1 MKRIFAIY
9 MLYKIKKKYK
19 EIKTKN
25 KYQDFLS
32 VADIKDIFLNLEYF
46 FFFI

>member
-1 MKRIFAIY
+1 MKRIFAY
-9 MLYKIKKKYK
+9 MLYKKKNK

-32 VADIKDIFLNLEYF
+32 VADIKDIFLNLE
-46 FFFI
+46 

>member
-1 MKRIFAIY
+1 
-9 MLYKIKKKYK
+9 MLYKKKQ

-32 VADIKDIFLNLEYF
+32 VADIKDIFLNLE
-46 FFFI
+46 